1 MLYSLQAHRDIY
13 FPSGENNISTQ
24 ETLFSVI
31 SDSFEPQQ
39 LAIQWRRTSIYISNW
54 LETDDTFHLVI
65 SSISAIQ
72 DGLNH
77 SEKKKYT

>member
-13 FPSGENNISTQ
+13 FPPGENNISTQ

-39 LAIQWRRTSIYISNW
+39 ASNPVKNFY
-54 LETDDTFHLVI
+54 LY
-65 SSISAIQ
+65 
-72 DGLNH
+72 
-77 SEKKKYT
+77 K